1 MMIYLYVLCDK
12 QGELPSPLS
21 SQGELWVPILYFLHT
36 VLHISIF
43 NLYSKLQNT
52 WQRSIYEYIT
62 GVWSNMDLSL
72 FEVTTWINWR
82 VGISV
87 VMAFLL
93 MCYLI
98 NQSPVEVKFPSADH
112 VMFYLCQFKLYMHI
126 VKNK

>member
-126 VKNK
+126 GKIK